1 MILSNS
7 NFYETLFQIERI
19 LNLQFDYIW
28 AQIYMLSS
36 VISFKSCIDLVFV
49 PIVYKLLLIRNLLPS
64 MNIIEKETEKKNSN
78 RFISEKIYQEEKT
91 N

>member
-1 MILSNS
+1 
-7 NFYETLFQIERI
+7 
-19 LNLQFDYIW
+19 
-28 AQIYMLSS
+28 MLSS

-49 PIVYKLLLIRNLLPS
+49 PIVYKLLLIRNFLPS